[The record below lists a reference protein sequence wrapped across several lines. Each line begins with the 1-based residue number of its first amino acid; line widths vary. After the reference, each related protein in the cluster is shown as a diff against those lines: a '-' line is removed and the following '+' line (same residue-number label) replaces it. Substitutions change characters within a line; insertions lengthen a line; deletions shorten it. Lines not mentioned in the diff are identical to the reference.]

1 MEKKTKINNF
11 NAIMIQE
18 SKFIVNETKY
28 LKNVLN
34 LKFSFFI
41 SLKKIFSKKNK
52 NKFSIVVNSRIST
65 LYACLATLRVGYVND
80 VIMPSFVTM
89 ERNAKYFHLISKR
102 CSKLFVYIN
111 NNYK

>member
-89 ERNAKYFHLISKR
+89 ERNAKYFHLI
-102 CSKLFVYIN
+102 
-111 NNYK
+111 